1 MAQNLQDCDFK
12 MTPFGQGF
20 QSLSQPSKE
29 LHRLILDERFIH
41 GGNPVLRWMFENVK
55 LETGAAGNIKPTKKK
70 SREKI
75 DGVIGAIM
83 ALDGAI
89 RREDAEIVGGLVTYN
104 SYTGEWLRN
113 GEPIVEKKAKKNWL

>member
-1 MAQNLQDCDFK
+1 
-12 MTPFGQGF
+12 
-20 QSLSQPSKE
+20 
-29 LHRLILDERFIH
+29 
-41 GGNPVLRWMFENVK
+41 RWMFENVK
-55 LETGAAGNIKPTKKK
+55 LETDAAGNIKPSKKK

-104 SYTGEWLRN
+104 SHTGEWLRN
-113 GEPIVEKKAKKNWL
+113 GEPIVEKKTKKNWL